1 MKKLLFID
9 TDLGGDCDDVGALA
23 LANIFHNKNFI
34 EILGMTHTT
43 SLNWGWNCIDIVN
56 HYYGNDNINVGVTSR
71 KNYCVEN
78 TNRYA
83 EKMVKT
89 LGDENLI
96 KKSYPNSIKLM
107 RETLSKAENGS
118 VTMVFIGQLA
128 NASDLLDSLGDE
140 ISLLS
145 GVELVKEKV
154 KEFVIMGGL
163 FKEENETV
171 MFCGNEYHSEY
182 NIVCD
187 IYSSKNVVKKCPVPI
202 IFSDFKVGYQVHT
215 GGPLLKEDDLS
226 HPVTFAYKTFQNNP
240 RESWDLLAVW
250 YAALGCDD
258 LFTISNKG
266 IVSVLDDGTTIFKE
280 NEFGNHYYLRLNNSI
295 DNVVNKIDN
304 VLKEE

>member
-1 MKKLLFID
+1 MRKLLFID

-23 LANIFHNKNFI
+23 LANIFHNKNLI

-56 HYYGNDNINVGVTSR
+56 RHYGNDNINVGVTSR

-83 EKMVKT
+83 EKMTKA
-89 LGDENLI
+89 LGDVELLN
-96 KKSYPNSIKLM
+96 KKYPNSIKLM
-107 RETLSKAENGS
+107 RKTLANALKNS

-128 NASDLLDSLGDE
+128 NASDLLDSLADE
-140 ISLLS
+140 ISSLS

-154 KEFVIMGGL
+154 DKIVVMGGL
-163 FKEENETV
+163 FKEEDETV

-187 IYSSKNVVKKCPVPI
+187 VDSSKNVVKKCPVPLV
-202 IFSDFKVGYQVHT
+202 FSDFKVGYQIHT
-215 GGPLLKEDDLS
+215 GGPLLKENNLS
-226 HPVTFAYKTFQNNP
+226 HPVTFAYKTFQNSP
-240 RESWDLLAVW
+240 RESWDLLALW

-258 LFTISNKG
+258 MFTVSNKG
-266 IVSVLDDGTTIFKE
+266 IVSILDDGTTIFNE

-295 DNVVNKIDN
+295 DNIVNKIDN